1 MRHKEHKMGDFSIL
15 RGSVIWILLV
25 GVLAGPARGQDVEP
39 GETAVTKRNVLRHYS
54 VFTESYQN
62 GNTDEAHTH
71 LSWLRAHAAAV
82 GEHLSEQLIDR
93 VLEGGVRLYRT
104 RGGPEMAVTLI
115 NGFLPY
121 LNSGLKRRWERRRRQ
136 LATGQPDQP
145 STSEEEKEIF
155 MVVEE
160 QPELIGGMKALE
172 EAKEYPEFAK
182 KAGIEGRVIVQFV
195 VDEQGN
201 VQDPQVTRG
210 VHKLLNEA
218 AVKAIEQMQFKPG
231 KQRGEAVPVQM
242 SLPVTFRL
250 Q

>member
-1 MRHKEHKMGDFSIL
+1 M
-15 RGSVIWILLV
+15 
-25 GVLAGPARGQDVEP
+25 
-39 GETAVTKRNVLRHYS
+39 
-54 VFTESYQN
+54 
-62 GNTDEAHTH
+62 
-71 LSWLRAHAAAV
+71 
-82 GEHLSEQLIDR
+82 
-93 VLEGGVRLYRT
+93 RLYRT